1 MKILRYLGYLI
12 FRPIWWLERLVPRKK
27 NLWIFGAWYG
37 KKYSDNSKYLYEYV
51 LKWYPEVNAIW
62 ITKSKE
68 IVEKLKAENKR
79 VFLSNSFGGIC
90 ACLFAKHAFLTSGVI
105 DVNPLF
111 LNGCKQIWLWH
122 GMPLKKIGYC
132 DDLSNHSSKIKRILV
147 NLFNPYHKLD
157 PYCTL
162 TSADFFTPF
171 LMEAFHISED
181 KIWRTGLPRC
191 DAFFSDGRET
201 YIDRLRHQYPS
212 SKIMLYM
219 PTFRMS
225 SRMDGMPFIP
235 FVSDFGFNEQ
245 EFIDFLEHENIVFLY
260 KPHFVDSAVTIN
272 IHSSRFKLLCD
283 GDFSD
288 LYVLLNNVDEL
299 ITDYSSVYFDFLAA
313 DKPISLLIF
322 DYDEY
327 VANSRSHFFD
337 MKKEMHGKICT
348 DWKAF
353 YEMLKDKNDF
363 GYLTVDKIKFAS
375 FLKGESCKNVVEKVC
390 SEF

>member
-12 FRPIWWLERLVPRKK
+12 FLPIWWLGRLVPRKK

-51 LKWYPEVNAIW
+51 LEHHPEIDAIW
-62 ITKSKE
+62 ITKSTD
-68 IVEKLKAENKR
+68 VFSRLKSEGKK
-79 VFLSNSFGGIC
+79 VYLSNSLGGSFS
-90 ACLFAKHAFLTSGVI
+90 CLFAKYAFLTSGVV
-105 DVNPLF
+105 DVNPLC

-132 DDLSNHSSKIKRILV
+132 DDLSNGITKVKSLLISL
-147 NLFNPYHKLD
+147 LNPYHKLN

-171 LMEAFHISED
+171 LMEAFRIPED

-191 DAFFSDGRET
+191 DAFFNNGREI
-201 YIDRLRHQYPS
+201 YVDRLKEKYPS
-212 SKIMLYM
+212 AKIMLYL

-225 SRMDGMPFIP
+225 SRMDGMPFVP

-245 EFIDFLEHENIVFLY
+245 EFIDFLEQENIVFLY
-260 KPHFVDSAVTIN
+260 KPHFVDSAVKIN
-272 IHSSRFKLLCD
+272 INIPRFQLLSD

-288 LYVLLNNVDEL
+288 LYVLLNNVDGL
-299 ITDYSSVYFDFLAA
+299 ITDYSSVYFDFLATC
-313 DKPISLLIF
+313 KPIYLLTF

-337 MKKEMHGKICT
+337 MKTEMHGKFCN
-348 DWKAF
+348 DWKEF
-353 YEMLKDKNDF
+353 YEMVKDKNDF
-363 GYLTVDKIKFAS
+363 CDLTIDQIKFAS
-375 FLKGESCKNVVEKVC
+375 FLKGETCKNVVEKVC
-390 SEF
+390 SDF